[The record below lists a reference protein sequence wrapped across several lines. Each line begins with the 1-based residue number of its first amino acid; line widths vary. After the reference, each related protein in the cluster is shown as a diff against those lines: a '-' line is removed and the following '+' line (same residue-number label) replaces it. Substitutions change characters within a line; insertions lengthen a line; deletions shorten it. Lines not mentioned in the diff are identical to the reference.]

1 MLIQAGRLRP
11 LKQTHLSTHGV
22 LQIYRLFISL
32 IVRPQLWF
40 VVLAARSNPIL
51 IRTQY
56 GSKHC

>member
-32 IVRPQLWF
+32 IVRARLWF
-40 VVLAARSNPIL
+40 VALATCL
-51 IRTQY
+51 IPPFNKDTIWL
-56 GSKHC
+56 